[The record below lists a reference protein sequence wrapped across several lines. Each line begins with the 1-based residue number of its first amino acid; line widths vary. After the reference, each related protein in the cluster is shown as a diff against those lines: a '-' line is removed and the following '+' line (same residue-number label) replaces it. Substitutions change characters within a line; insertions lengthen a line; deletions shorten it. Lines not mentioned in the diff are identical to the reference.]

1 MTTSRSPTDE
11 AMEPSTGDPTTALN
25 EVLSEVI
32 DLVQDVKQAH
42 RKVPE
47 THALHAE
54 LDQLS
59 VDLRAWARLLIER
72 DEALGLS
79 ALDRMP
85 SVAGRKPPNLWQGAA
100 TDEEVRRLI
109 DEHLDRLGQ
118 HVTAALASQS
128 DEDSRVVLAG
138 VDRELLVYRR
148 KLAEL

>member
-1 MTTSRSPTDE
+1 MASSSDDSV
-11 AMEPSTGDPTTALN
+11 AALN

-59 VDLRAWARLLIER
+59 EDLRAWARRLIEQ

-85 SVAGRKPPNLWQGAA
+85 SVAGRKLPNLWPGDA

-118 HVTAALASQS
+118 HVTAALASQD
-128 DEDSRVVLAG
+128 DEPSRAALADVERG
-138 VDRELLVYRR
+138 LLDHRSKLGEL
-148 KLAEL
+148 